1 MKTKPYLYSQPDYL
15 IFRAAIGGILVQR
28 SDSLSFEASEVLV
41 LIYFCILCSTKSYK
55 ETSGF
60 LRAEPLSSYFEDRK
74 GYREGKVQPAQLQG
88 EFLSAKSVFP
98 PLNAAP
104 IDDEAKKH
112 NENLPGMGGVFNVV
126 NLHVYHYAGYMQ
138 RSFELYNPIKYT
150 EPDGRSGKLTIYS
163 TGNSLMG
170 GRLGFLIH
178 QMVLVLRQHMEH
190 GVIILLDKVMIY
202 LKILNKIEV
211 PKQLELF
218 T

>member
-98 PLNAAP
+98 PL
-104 IDDEAKKH
+104 IDFNNFFTIHIPTQDQNNPQGLRVHKH
-112 NENLPGMGGVFNVV
+112 IFV
-126 NLHVYHYAGYMQ
+126 
-138 RSFELYNPIKYT
+138 
-150 EPDGRSGKLTIYS
+150 
-163 TGNSLMG
+163 GNS
-170 GRLGFLIH
+170 RSSDSISTFSSS
-178 QMVLVLRQHMEH
+178 VCCCA
-190 GVIILLDKVMIY
+190 IITEKH
-202 LKILNKIEV
+202 KK
-211 PKQLELF
+211 
-218 T
+218 

>member
-126 NLHVYHYAGYMQ
+126 NLHVYHLRGVYAAQ
-138 RSFELYNPIKYT
+138 
-150 EPDGRSGKLTIYS
+150 
-163 TGNSLMG
+163 
-170 GRLGFLIH
+170 
-178 QMVLVLRQHMEH
+178 LRA
-190 GVIILLDKVMIY
+190 I
-202 LKILNKIEV
+202 
-211 PKQLELF
+211 
-218 T
+218 

>member
-170 GRLGFLIH
+170 AGWDFLYTRWYWCYDNIWN
-178 QMVLVLRQHMEH
+178 M
-190 GVIILLDKVMIY
+190 G
-202 LKILNKIEV
+202 
-211 PKQLELF
+211 
-218 T
+218 